1 MKNLFNTAI
10 LTLATTLTLTACG
23 GGSSDSSGNFD
34 SFDVGAYQARLVNLP
49 SCQIDHT
56 LKIIH
61 AGKNGKNDRISQ
73 LVPQECKVKLPDVN
87 GGYAF
92 SLKCQSY
99 VSLQERPTVSYYA
112 TKKYESSVINLIK
125 NGKTYHVACVK

>member
-1 MKNLFNTAI
+1 MKISIFATV
-10 LTLATTLTLTACG
+10 LASSLLLTACG
-23 GGSSDSSGNFD
+23 GGDSDSSGNIET
-34 SFDVGAYQARLVNLP
+34 FDVGAYESRLFNLP

-61 AGKNGKNDRISQ
+61 AGRTGRNDRISQ
-73 LVPQECKVKLPDVN
+73 LVPQECKVRLPDVN

-99 VSLQERPTVSYYA
+99 VSTQERPVISYYA
-112 TKKYESSVINLIK
+112 TKKYESSVVNLIK
-125 NGKTYHVACVK
+125 NSKPYIVACIK

>member
-1 MKNLFNTAI
+1 MMKIGIFATV
-10 LTLATTLTLTACG
+10 LANSLLLTACG
-23 GGSSDSSGNFD
+23 GGDSDSSGNIET
-34 SFDVGAYQARLVNLP
+34 FDVGAYESRLFNLP

-61 AGKNGKNDRISQ
+61 AGRSGRSDRISQ
-73 LVPQECKVKLPDVN
+73 LVPQECKVRLPDVN

-99 VSLQERPTVSYYA
+99 VSTQERPMINYYA
-112 TKKYESSVINLIK
+112 TKKYESSVVNLITNSK
-125 NGKTYHVACVK
+125 PYIVACIK